1 MGRLTLLLVLVG
13 FLIAGQ
19 ARAHQGASGIVK
31 ERMDAMSDI
40 GRATK
45 SVTAMANGK
54 TPLDIEVVRANG
66 RRIAAHAARVTHLF
80 PDTAASRKGKHTE
93 AKPSIWT
100 EWDAFER
107 LNATLQEQAKALADF
122 PKQGDRRTLKLRQR
136 DLTAT
141 CRECHKRFR
150 AKKHR

>member
-1 MGRLTLLLVLVG
+1 VGRLTLLLVLVG

-45 SVTAMANGK
+45 SITAMANGK

-141 CRECHKRFR
+141 CREC
-150 AKKHR
+150 